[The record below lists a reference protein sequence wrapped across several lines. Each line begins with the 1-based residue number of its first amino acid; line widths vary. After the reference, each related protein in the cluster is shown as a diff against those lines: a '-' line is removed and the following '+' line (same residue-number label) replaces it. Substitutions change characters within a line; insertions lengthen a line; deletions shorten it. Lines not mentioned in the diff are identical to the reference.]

1 MENLMLF
8 FIILAVSSTFI
19 ALCSLVLP
27 QYTAFFMKKPTT
39 GKALYFW
46 FAMSLAASCVVA
58 YLRTKV

>member
-19 ALCSLVLP
+19 ALCSLVIP
-27 QYTAFFMKKPTT
+27 QYTGFFMKNPTT
-39 GKALYFW
+39 GKVLYFW
-46 FAMSLAASCVVA
+46 FFMSLLASCVVA